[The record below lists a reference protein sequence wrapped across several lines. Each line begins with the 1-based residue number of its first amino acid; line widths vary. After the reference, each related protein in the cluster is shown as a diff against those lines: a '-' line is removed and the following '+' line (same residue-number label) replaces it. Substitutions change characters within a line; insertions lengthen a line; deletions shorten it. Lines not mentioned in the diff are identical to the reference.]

1 VRAEGLTPDSFPD
14 SMHIDQ
20 EYLLTVGGYARH
32 AKLDV
37 EFAALGIDDLMVMP
51 CTVFRLER
59 QVFGAVA
66 S

>member
-1 VRAEGLTPDSFPD
+1 
-14 SMHIDQ
+14 MHIDQ
-20 EYLLTVGGYARH
+20 EYLLTVSGYARH

-59 QVFGAVA
+59 QVFGAIA